1 MNKSI
6 NKTTIPRD
14 ASSVIIIKKKYNK
27 LYVLMGRRPRTSKF
41 MPGIYVFPGGALDK
55 SDFKI
60 NKIFKL
66 STKVRRDIVKTRS
79 DSHTIAIMLAAI
91 RETAEES
98 GLYLI
103 EKRDFKGS
111 SINHAKVWQTFIN
124 NSFVP
129 SINNLCYFGRAIT
142 PSFLKIRYHARF
154 FIADYNNFSG
164 KIKTNGELE
173 NIDWID
179 IKKVSLLPVADV
191 TEFLINRLI
200 TINRDN
206 EIFQKINAYP
216 MFTRRN
222 NKESIKWDI

>member
-66 STKVRRDIVKTRS
+66 STKVRRDFVKTRS
-79 DSHTIAIMLAAI
+79 DNHTIAIMLAAI

-103 EKRDFKGS
+103 EKRDFKCS

-129 SINNLCYFGRAIT
+129 SINNLYYFGRAIT

-164 KIKTNGELE
+164 KIKSDGELE

-179 IKKVSLLPVADV
+179 IKKASLLPVADV

-200 TINRDN
+200 AIDKDN
-206 EIFQKINAYP
+206 EIFKKINAYP

-222 NKESIKWDI
+222 NKESIKWDM